1 MSHPTADPVVSAVPY
16 QVLEVA
22 GRRPQALADFTGTV
36 TMRVHGA
43 TGDHVVR
50 GQGTAADHHAVVQ
63 EKTEDGL
70 GKDVRRWRVAADGD
84 GFVAVPA

>member
-16 QVLEVA
+16 QVLDV
-22 GRRPQALADFTGTV
+22 GGQPPRALGDFTGTL

-43 TGDHVVR
+43 TGEHLVC

-63 EKTEDGL
+63 EKTGDGT

-84 GFVAVPA
+84 GFVAISG